1 MPKTKKRRIIPIY
14 TSKGDADAFLYY
26 PYLFNRTGDWIGWVT
41 PERDVYSVLGFY
53 VGYLTDE
60 PRILRKR
67 SDPSKPDLDPPPF
80 PGRIYPSATIPLAPL
95 MTELTFGQVD
105 VLQDE
110 PERLHTADSGELRP
124 DMD

>member
-1 MPKTKKRRIIPIY
+1 M
-14 TSKGDADAFLYY
+14 YY
-26 PYLFNRTGDWIGWVT
+26 PYLFNRLGDWIGWVT
-41 PERDVYSVLGFY
+41 PDRDVHSVLGYY

-67 SDPSKPDLDPPPF
+67 SDTSKPRLDPPPS
-80 PGRIYPSATIPLAPL
+80 PGKLYPSATVPLAP
-95 MTELTFGQVD
+95 MMAELTYGQID

-110 PERLHTADSGELRP
+110 PECLHTTDSGDLRP